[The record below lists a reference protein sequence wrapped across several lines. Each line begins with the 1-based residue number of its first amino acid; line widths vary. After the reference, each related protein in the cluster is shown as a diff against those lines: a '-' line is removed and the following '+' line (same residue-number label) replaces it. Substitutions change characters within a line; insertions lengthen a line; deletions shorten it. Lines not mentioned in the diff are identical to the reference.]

1 MCRSQKYSDNRRNE
15 IMPEKKQESFTVT
28 DRRLFTSDGE
38 PRRETSE
45 EEVTTSKPE
54 PRPEPAPETKAQAP
68 VNEAPAA
75 PSASSLDPSVPPAPT
90 AAEQKEQADAY
101 RKSAKELDTRVEL
114 SGHSAKEME
123 MTFERFMASLCMTAM
138 LQLGLMQEER
148 GQPRIDLLGARQT
161 VDTLSLLAEK
171 TKGNLTP
178 VEENFLQNCLYELR
192 MAYVEVTN
200 ALARPP
206 LATGTNPTQ
215 R

>member
-1 MCRSQKYSDNRRNE
+1 MS
-15 IMPEKKQESFTVT
+15 EKKQESFTVT

-38 PRRETSE
+38 LRREVSE
-45 EEVTTSKPE
+45 EEVSTSKPE
-54 PRPEPAPETKAQAP
+54 PPAATAKPANGSEPAAVATSAP
-68 VNEAPAA
+68 D
-75 PSASSLDPSVPPAPT
+75 SGLDPSAPPNPT

-101 RKSAKELDTRVEL
+101 HKSAKELDARVEL

-123 MTFERFMASLCMTAM
+123 MTFERFMASLYMTAM

-148 GQPRIDLLGARQT
+148 GQPRIDLLAARQT
-161 VDTLSLLAEK
+161 VDTLGLLAEK

-178 VEENFLQNCLYELR
+178 AEDNFLQNCLYELR

-206 LATGTNPTQ
+206 LATGTNPTK